1 MARKWW
7 ALLTVCLGML
17 MLLVD
22 ITIVNVALPSMAAD
36 LNASF
41 SDLQWTIDA
50 YALSL
55 AALMLVVG
63 SLGDLLGHRRIFGIG
78 LTVFTIS
85 SLLCG
90 VAPDSL
96 FLILSRAAQGVGGAA
111 MFAASLALLANE
123 FKGRERGTA
132 LGIWGAT
139 AGASVAVG
147 PLIGGALTSGISW
160 RWVFFVNVPIGALTL
175 ALLAVK
181 VDETRRRPVHPDW
194 AGAITFACSLF
205 ALVFALIRGNVD
217 GWTSGSVLSPF
228 IAGGCLLA
236 AFVAIELARREPM
249 LDLALF
255 RNPTFLGASLA
266 ALTLAASLYALI
278 LYITLYLQDILG
290 YSAFQAGL
298 RFLPLTLLVLLAA
311 PVGGRLSAHVPLRLL
326 LSVGLTLVGVGLA
339 LMTSVEASSGWT
351 VLFAGFIV
359 AGAGSGLTNPPR
371 ASAAIGSVPE
381 EKTGVGS
388 GVNNTALQVG
398 LATGIASLGAVF
410 QSRMHDV
417 LAGQLTAT
425 VPQLGE
431 RTHGVID
438 QATSGNAPA
447 ALQSLPPGLRQ
458 PVAHALRV
466 AFVSGFDRILWIAAV
481 ISFAGAVLS
490 FLLVR
495 QRDLEDASET
505 ERGELEP
512 RPSTRVDVGVSR
524 GSAS

>member
-1 MARKWW
+1 
-7 ALLTVCLGML
+7 ML

-36 LNASF
+36 LDASF

-55 AALMLVVG
+55 AALMLVAG

-78 LTVFTIS
+78 LIVFTVS

-90 VAPDSL
+90 VAPDAL
-96 FLILSRAAQGVGGAA
+96 FLITSRAAQGVGGAA
-111 MFAASLALLANE
+111 MFASSLALLANE

-175 ALLAVK
+175 ALLVK
-181 VDETRRRPVHPDW
+181 VGETRRRRVRPDW
-194 AGAITFACSLF
+194 AGAVTFAAGLF
-205 ALVFALIRGNVD
+205 AVVFALIRGNPD
-217 GWTSGSVLSPF
+217 GWTSATVVSSFV
-228 IAGGCLLA
+228 AGAVLLA
-236 AFVAIELARREPM
+236 AFLAIELVRREPM
-249 LDLALF
+249 LELALF
-255 RNPTFLGASLA
+255 RNPTFLGASVA
-266 ALTLAASLYALI
+266 ALALSASLYSLL
-278 LYITLYLQDILG
+278 LYVTLYLQNILG

-311 PVGGRLSAHVPLRLL
+311 PIGGRLSAHVPLRLL
-326 LSVGLTLVGVGLA
+326 LGVGLTLVGVGVA
-339 LMTSVEASSGWT
+339 LMTEVGADSGWT
-351 VLFAGFIV
+351 ALLAGFIV

-381 EKTGVGS
+381 EKVGVGS

-398 LATGIASLGAVF
+398 LAAGIAALGAVF
-410 QSRMHDV
+410 QSRVHAV
-417 LAGQLTAT
+417 LGEQLSQS

-431 RTHGVID
+431 RSHRIVD
-438 QATSGNAPA
+438 QATNGNASA
-447 ALQSLPPGLRQ
+447 ALGSLPPSLRE

-466 AFVSGFDRILWIAAV
+466 AFVSGFDRILWIAAA
-481 ISFAGAVLS
+481 ISLAGALLS
-490 FLLVR
+490 LLLVR
-495 QRDLEDASET
+495 QRDLAASSEQ
-505 ERGELEP
+505 P
-512 RPSTRVDVGVSR
+512 RASLSPVPSTARQR
-524 GSAS
+524 

>member
-22 ITIVNVALPSMAAD
+22 ITIVNVALPSIAAD

-55 AALMLVVG
+55 AALMLVAG
-63 SLGDLLGHRRIFGIG
+63 SLGDLLGHKRVFGIG
-78 LTVFTIS
+78 LTAFTVS

-90 VAPDSL
+90 VAPDAL
-96 FLILSRAAQGVGGAA
+96 FLISSRAAQGIGGAA
-111 MFAASLALLANE
+111 MFAASLALLAGE

-147 PLIGGALTSGISW
+147 PLVGGALTSGISW

-175 ALLAVK
+175 ALLAAK
-181 VDETRRRPVHPDW
+181 VGETRRRPVSPDW
-194 AGAITFACSLF
+194 VGAVTFACSLF
-205 ALVFALIRGNVD
+205 ALVFALIRGNAD
-217 GWTSGSVLSPF
+217 GWTSGKVLSSF
-228 IAGGCLLA
+228 AVGGCLLV
-236 AFVAIELARREPM
+236 AFVAVELARREPM
-249 LDLALF
+249 LELGLF

-266 ALTLAASLYALI
+266 AVALSASLYSVL

-311 PVGGRLSAHVPLRLL
+311 PIGGRLSAHVPLRLL
-326 LSVGLTLVGVGLA
+326 LSAGLTLAGVGLA
-339 LMTSVEASSGWT
+339 LMTSVEAGSGWT
-351 VLFAGFIV
+351 VLLAGFVV

-371 ASAAIGSVPE
+371 ASAAIGSVPG
-381 EKTGVGS
+381 EKAGVGS

-398 LATGIASLGAVF
+398 LAAGIAGLGAVF
-410 QSRMHDV
+410 QSRVHDV
-417 LAGQLTAT
+417 LGSRLAAT
-425 VPQLGE
+425 VPQLGA
-431 RTHGVID
+431 RAHGVVD
-438 QATSGNAPA
+438 QATSGNAAA
-447 ALQSLPPGLRQ
+447 ALRSLPPGLRR

-490 FLLVR
+490 LVLVR
-495 QRDLEDASET
+495 QRDIDHSGET
-505 ERGELEP
+505 EPERPEP
-512 RPSTRVDVGVSR
+512 IPAAQAHVG
-524 GSAS
+524 ASQVAP

>member
-55 AALMLVVG
+55 AALMLVAG

-90 VAPDSL
+90 LAPDAL

-181 VDETRRRPVHPDW
+181 VGETRRRHVRPDW
-194 AGAITFACSLF
+194 AGAATFACSLF
-205 ALVFALIRGNVD
+205 ALVFALIRGNAD
-217 GWTSGSVLSPF
+217 GWTSGTVLGSF
-228 IAGGCLLA
+228 VIGGCLLA
-236 AFVAIELARREPM
+236 AFVVIELASREPM
-249 LDLALF
+249 LELGLF
-255 RNPTFLGASLA
+255 RNRTFLGSSIA
-266 ALTLAASLYALI
+266 AFALSASLYSLI

-326 LSVGLTLVGVGLA
+326 LSVGLTLVALGLG
-339 LMTSVEASSGWT
+339 LMTMVEASSGWT
-351 VLFAGFIV
+351 VLLAGFIV

-388 GVNNTALQVG
+388 GVNNTALQIG
-398 LATGIASLGAVF
+398 LAAGIAGLGAVF
-410 QSRMHDV
+410 QSRVHDV
-417 LAGQLTAT
+417 LGSRLTAD
-425 VPQLGE
+425 VPQLGKH
-431 RTHGVID
+431 TSDVVD

-447 ALQSLPPGLRQ
+447 ALQSLPAGLRQ

-466 AFVSGFDRILWIAAV
+466 AFVSGFDRILWIAAI
-481 ISFAGAVLS
+481 ISLAGALLS
-490 FLLVR
+490 LLLVR
-495 QRDLEDASET
+495 QRDLEHADET
-505 ERGELEP
+505 AGRDPEP
-512 RPSTRVDVGVSR
+512 IQAARLDPGAAR
-524 GSAS
+524 SAS

>member
-1 MARKWW
+1 MARRWW

-22 ITIVNVALPSMAAD
+22 ITIVNVALPSVAAD

-55 AALMLVVG
+55 AALMLVAG
-63 SLGDLLGHRRIFGIG
+63 SLGDLLGHKRVFGIG
-78 LTVFTIS
+78 LTVFTVS

-90 VAPDSL
+90 LAPDAL

-111 MFAASLALLANE
+111 MFAASLALLASE

-175 ALLAVK
+175 WLLAVK
-181 VDETRRRPVHPDW
+181 VGETSRRAVRPDW
-194 AGAITFACSLF
+194 AGAVAFACSLF
-205 ALVFALIRGNVD
+205 AVVFALIRGNAD
-217 GWTSGSVLSPF
+217 GWTSTTVLGSF
-228 IAGGCLLA
+228 AAGGCLLA
-236 AFVAIELARREPM
+236 TFIVIEIARREPM
-249 LDLALF
+249 LELDLF

-266 ALTLAASLYALI
+266 AFALAASLYSLI
-278 LYITLYLQDILG
+278 LYVTLYLQDILG

-311 PVGGRLSAHVPLRLL
+311 PIGGRLSAHVPLRLL
-326 LSVGLTLVGVGLA
+326 LSAGLTLAGVGLA
-339 LMTSVEASSGWT
+339 LMTSVEASSSWT
-351 VLFAGFIV
+351 VLLAGFVV

-381 EKTGVGS
+381 DKAGVGS

-398 LATGIASLGAVF
+398 LAAGIAGLGAVF
-410 QSRMHDV
+410 QSRVHDV
-417 LAGQLTAT
+417 LSAQLAAD
-425 VPQLGE
+425 VPQLGR
-431 RTHGVID
+431 RTADVVD
-438 QATSGNAPA
+438 KATSGNAPA
-447 ALQSLPPGLRQ
+447 ALQSLPAGLRQ
-458 PVAHALRV
+458 PVADALRV
-466 AFVSGFDRILWIAAV
+466 AFVSGFDRIVWIAAI
-481 ISFAGAVLS
+481 ISFLGAVLS
-490 FLLVR
+490 LLLVR
-495 QRDLEDASET
+495 QRDLQHTRDTGRRRLEASESTHVDAST
-505 ERGELEP
+505 AR
-512 RPSTRVDVGVSR
+512 
-524 GSAS
+524 SAS

>member
-1 MARKWW
+1 
-7 ALLTVCLGML
+7 
-17 MLLVD
+17 
-22 ITIVNVALPSMAAD
+22 
-36 LNASF
+36 
-41 SDLQWTIDA
+41 
-50 YALSL
+50 
-55 AALMLVVG
+55 
-63 SLGDLLGHRRIFGIG
+63 
-78 LTVFTIS
+78 
-85 SLLCG
+85 

-217 GWTSGSVLSPF
+217 GWTSGPVLSPF

-236 AFVAIELARREPM
+236 AFLAIELARREPM

-410 QSRMHDV
+410 QSRVHDV

>member
-1 MARKWW
+1 MSRKWW

-55 AALMLVVG
+55 AALMLVAG
-63 SLGDLLGHRRIFGIG
+63 SLGDLLGHKRVFGIG
-78 LTVFTIS
+78 LTVFTVS

-111 MFAASLALLANE
+111 MFAASLALLASE

-160 RWVFFVNVPIGALTL
+160 RWVFFVNVPVGALTL
-175 ALLAVK
+175 GLLAVK
-181 VDETRRRPVHPDW
+181 VGETRRRPVRPDW
-194 AGAITFACSLF
+194 AGAIAFACSLF
-205 ALVFALIRGNVD
+205 AIVFALIRGNAD
-217 GWTSGSVLSPF
+217 GWTSGTVLSSF
-228 IAGGCLLA
+228 VAGGCLLA
-236 AFVAIELARREPM
+236 VFVVIELMRRDPM
-249 LDLALF
+249 LELGLF
-255 RNPTFLGASLA
+255 RNPTFLGASVA
-266 ALTLAASLYALI
+266 AVGLAASLYAVL

-311 PVGGRLSAHVPLRLL
+311 PIAGRLSAHVPLRLL
-326 LSVGLTLVGVGLA
+326 LGAGLTLAGVGLA
-339 LMTSVEASSGWT
+339 LMTRVEASSGWT
-351 VLFAGFIV
+351 VLLAGFIV

-381 EKTGVGS
+381 EKAGVGS

-398 LATGIASLGAVF
+398 LAAGIAGLGAIF
-410 QSRMHDV
+410 QSRVHDV
-417 LAGQLTAT
+417 LGSRLTVE
-425 VPQLGE
+425 VPQLGG
-431 RTHGVID
+431 RTHEVVD

-447 ALQSLPPGLRQ
+447 ALQSLPAGLRQ
-458 PVAHALRV
+458 PVAEALRV
-466 AFVSGFDRILWIAAV
+466 AFASGFDRILWIAAI
-481 ISFAGAVLS
+481 ISFVAAGLS
-490 FLLVR
+490 LWLVR
-495 QRDLEDASET
+495 QGDLEQASEPA
-505 ERGELEP
+505 RAQ
-512 RPSTRVDVGVSR
+512 R
-524 GSAS
+524 GSAATGVGIGLSRRDP